1 MDSDDDSVF
10 LHEDDVPG
18 APLDKRDVGVLKIPE
33 PKWWLWCQRASTKG
47 LKADLI
53 VRYCDGIEC

>member
-18 APLDKRDVGVLKIPE
+18 ASLCGRDVSTLKIPE
-33 PKWWLWCQRASTKG
+33 LKHWL
-47 LKADLI
+47 
-53 VRYCDGIEC
+53 